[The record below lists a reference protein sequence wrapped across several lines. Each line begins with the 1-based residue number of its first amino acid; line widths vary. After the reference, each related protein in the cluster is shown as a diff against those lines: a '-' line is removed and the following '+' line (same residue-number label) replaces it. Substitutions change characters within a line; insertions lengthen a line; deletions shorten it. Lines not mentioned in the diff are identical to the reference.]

1 MLKEDVLRA
10 SLVVFSTKHI
20 RASCNTQVNRRTDL
34 TLLDWKYYISG
45 RRGEYKERRGDC
57 VTHDQQPNDV
67 GPLL

>member
-20 RASCNTQVNRRTDL
+20 RASCNTQVNRRTDHSPRL
-34 TLLDWKYYISG
+34 EILYI
-45 RRGEYKERRGDC
+45 RPEGEYKERRSDC
-57 VTHDQQPNDV
+57 VTHDQQPDDV